1 MNKEIYSQS
10 IVNLFKEVISK
21 KHTDAEA
28 YYKECLPPTEAPC
41 LMEFYKFFATL
52 NSVLVDYKFHLY
64 SLVRHQN
71 KIMAGYYI
79 TGVSKK
85 EFLGFPAKSKITASG
100 IDMFKFDGDRI
111 CEYLN
116 ISHQIKIPVNATRE
130 LVAQR

>member
-1 MNKEIYSQS
+1 MNKDTYSQS
-10 IVNLFKEVISK
+10 IVNLFREVISK

-28 YYKECLPPTEAPC
+28 FYEESCLAKETPC
-41 LMEFYKFFATL
+41 LKDFFKFFATI
-52 NSVLVDYKFHLY
+52 NSVLVNYKFNLY
-64 SLVRHQN
+64 SLVKHQN

-100 IDMFKFDGDRI
+100 IDLFKFDGDKI
-111 CEYLN
+111 SEYLN
-116 ISHQIKIPVNATRE
+116 ISHQIKYPISATRE